1 MRNRFWAPPPPAKA
15 DIATAILTNVIEH
28 LVLLF
33 CPPISTPSPPKRCGR
48 IFTLPICWMLVHLSY
63 YATLPNKIHPGAF
76 CVFSEAK
83 TATSSRNRAQAL
95 RMKPLQCWGAKGS
108 SGRMRFLSLTALQ
121 LWGAFLCSGNL
132 QHCHIR
138 WPICTI
144 EVEAFFVY
152 DHLPKIVDRSFV
164 LVVDN

>member
-1 MRNRFWAPPPPAKA
+1 LVIQVIQVKQSKQEYVSCAS
-15 DIATAILTNVIEH
+15 ILLARPRKERSNANAVAG
-28 LVLLF
+28 VWYQD
-33 CPPISTPSPPKRCGR
+33 

-108 SGRMRFLSLTALQ
+108 SGRMRFLSLTAL
-121 LWGAFLCSGNL
+121 
-132 QHCHIR
+132 
-138 WPICTI
+138 
-144 EVEAFFVY
+144 
-152 DHLPKIVDRSFV
+152 
-164 LVVDN
+164 